1 MQPRLFGRLGL
12 IAALA
17 AAGVTCKGNP
27 TAEGAGE
34 PFAVHAEYASLHVG
48 VGLSVTFSAWVM
60 DVRTN
65 RLPVPIT
72 FTACNGA
79 IATVAP
85 DATFDPVPPTSA
97 KGVVT
102 GVAPGTACA
111 LVSSSGLA
119 PDTVIVVVP

>member
-1 MQPRLFGRLGL
+1 MQPRLLGRLGL

-17 AAGVTCKGNP
+17 AAGVTCAENP
-27 TAEGAGE
+27 TAEGTGTPYAI
-34 PFAVHAEYASLHVG
+34 HAEFTSVNVAVGASL
-48 VGLSVTFSAWVM
+48 TFSAWVM

-79 IATVAP
+79 VATVAI

-102 GVAPGTACA
+102 GVAPGTTCA
-111 LVSSSGLA
+111 IVGSSGLTA
-119 PDTVIVVVP
+119 DTVVVVVS